1 MFAHQIGHLSFIF
14 QEWIYDKI
22 VIMVY
27 IDNLD
32 GYEEV
37 YDELEEIPTT
47 TDFIYYDAGKLARFI
62 FSLV

>member
-1 MFAHQIGHLSFIF
+1 
-14 QEWIYDKI
+14 
-22 VIMVY
+22 MVY

-62 FSLV
+62 FCFNLLCLIFDGCFKNIFRGKSK

>member
-1 MFAHQIGHLSFIF
+1 
-14 QEWIYDKI
+14 
-22 VIMVY
+22 MVY

-62 FSLV
+62 FGFVWVSLIL